1 LGQYLFDDSHA
12 SVVVIN
18 YPPYVE
24 VSIQTIIAEG
34 SHPDCVAGAPG
45 GKCTVVPSY
54 STADLTNNQRTLSTT
69 ARSVANYRI
78 TGGGGGGGG
87 GGCNLST
94 PTAVTGFLVA
104 SCSPFPYTQ
113 HQIAWLDNCPAAS
126 SHYEIWY
133 SQPDGQP
140 YIQGWTTTVSNT
152 PAYVS
157 GANARVKVSACN
169 GAICTPLSASSYLA
183 VDGC

>member
-1 LGQYLFDDSHA
+1 
-12 SVVVIN
+12 
-18 YPPYVE
+18 
-24 VSIQTIIAEG
+24 
-34 SHPDCVAGAPG
+34 
-45 GKCTVVPSY
+45 
-54 STADLTNNQRTLSTT
+54 QRTLSTT

-78 TGGGGGGGG
+78 TGGGGG

-140 YIQGWTTTVSNT
+140 YIQGWTTTVSDT
-152 PAYVS
+152 PAYG
-157 GANARVKVSACN
+157 GADKVRVKF
-169 GAICTPLSASSYLA
+169 
-183 VDGC
+183 